1 MEPIKTITVDGVEH
15 PIESFPEEVRR
26 LVKIHQVWEG
36 KLVDA
41 RLEVAM
47 VESALRDLNKELT
60 SKIKAA
66 LEVSE
71 EADESVEAEQ
81 TADAA

>member
-26 LVKIHQVWEG
+26 LVGIHQVWEG

-47 VESALRDLNKELT
+47 IESALRDLNKELT
-60 SKIKAA
+60 VKIKASLA
-66 LEVSE
+66 PAVE
-71 EADESVEAEQ
+71 EAVEAEQ